1 MASLFLLLL
10 NLMLNNFAATNSLS
24 SSSSLSCHNH
34 IFSSN
39 RVFTSCTHLPSLEAH
54 LHWNY
59 TPSLARV
66 SIAYRAKQVPKGWI
80 AWAINPTSSGMVG
93 SQALVAF
100 RTSNGTMRVYTTA
113 IASYNPSM
121 LPAQISLPVSNI
133 STEYVGN
140 EMIIYAAVGP
150 LLNGSVVN
158 HVWQAGASVSSNIPQ
173 IHSTSPP
180 HLQSMGTINFLS
192 QFYCLKNETRNRERE
207 RT

>member
-1 MASLFLLLL
+1 MASLLLLL
-10 NLMLNNFAATNSLS
+10 NILATVSLT

-34 IFSSN
+34 TFSSN

-59 TPSLARV
+59 TPSLSQV

-80 AWAINPTSSGMVG
+80 AWAINPTSTGMVG

-100 RTSNGTMRVYTTA
+100 RSSNGSMRVYTTA

-133 STEYVGN
+133 SAEYIGN

-150 LLNGSVVN
+150 LQNGSIVH

-173 IHSTSPP
+173 IHSTSPS
-180 HLQSMGTINFLS
+180 HLQSMGTIDFLS
-192 QFYCLKNETRNRERE
+192 AA
-207 RT
+207 

>member
-24 SSSSLSCHNH
+24 SSSLSCHNH
-34 IFSSN
+34 TFSSN

-59 TPSLARV
+59 TPSLAQV

-100 RTSNGTMRVYTTA
+100 RTCNGTMRVYTTA

-121 LPAQISLPVSNI
+121 LPAQISLPVSNM
-133 STEYVGN
+133 SAEYVGN

-150 LLNGSVVN
+150 LLNGSIAN
-158 HVWQAGASVSSNIPQ
+158 HVWQSGASVSSSIPQ
-173 IHSTSPP
+173 IHSTSPS
-180 HLQSMGTINFLS
+180 HLQSMGAINFLS
-192 QFYCLKNETRNRERE
+192 QFHRLKNETRNRERE